1 MAELLIFGG
10 TTEGR
15 KLAEL
20 CCKLNFPAD
29 VSVTTDYGSSLI
41 RNNNVLRILTGKL
54 DAFQIEEL
62 IWKNGYNTVIDATH
76 PYAVEATSNICAAC
90 KKTCTKYMRII
101 REKNHD
107 LKGTVINTL
116 HETVEYLNS
125 SNKKILSTLGSKEIP
140 MLIKVNGFKERL
152 WIRVLPYAEISYTE
166 LPKSHIIAEKP
177 PFSLEQNIAHIQM
190 SGAEILLTKECGKAG
205 GYEEKIMAAE
215 ICKIE
220 TVTIPRPSEN
230 GYTLR
235 NAENFIITLAK
246 ELKR

>member
-29 VSVTTDYGSSLI
+29 VSVTTDYGGSLI
-41 RNNNVLRILTGKL
+41 RNNNVLRILTGRL
-54 DAFQIEEL
+54 DEFQIEEL
-62 IWKNGYNTVIDATH
+62 IRKNVYNAVIDATH

-90 KKTCTKYMRII
+90 EKTCTKYMRII

-107 LKGTVINTL
+107 LKGTVINNL
-116 HETVEYLNS
+116 HETVEYLNLN
-125 SNKKILSTLGSKEIP
+125 NKKILSTLGSKEIP
-140 MLIKVNGFKERL
+140 MLMKVNGFAERL
-152 WIRVLPYAEISYTE
+152 WIRVLPYAEISCTE
-166 LPKSHIIAEKP
+166 LPESHIIAEKP
-177 PFSLEQNIAHIQM
+177 PFSLEQNIAHIKI

-205 GYEEKIMAAE
+205 GYEEKIKAAE

-220 TVTIPRPSEN
+220 TITIPRPSEN

-235 NAENFIITLAK
+235 NAEDFIIMLAK
-246 ELKR
+246 GGRR